1 MSKKHKKPEKQNN
14 PKSGPIL
21 TRCQERALLSVA
33 REKGSFAPSF
43 APSAW
48 PPVFVG
54 RYAALLTWYAEAK
67 SYGCIKTPYY
77 KIPEIPIKLHKKYG
91 VLDTLGDKPKKGMF
105 GALVLR
111 GEKKNPL
118 INRDNNRDDI
128 QLISWRELKYHKI
141 APLEV
146 IKAYL
151 STKEGATRFFRSFR
165 RGFADGLRE
174 RILQAAEE
182 EAEGEFD

>member
-21 TRCQERALLSVA
+21 TMCQERALLSVA
-33 REKGSFAPSF
+33 REKGSFAPS
-43 APSAW
+43 SW

-54 RYAALLTWYAEAK
+54 RYAALLTWYTEAK
-67 SYGCIKTPYY
+67 SFGGCIKTPYY
-77 KIPEIPIKLHKKYG
+77 KIPEIPIKLHKIYG
-91 VLDTLGDKPKKGMF
+91 VLDTLGDKPKKGIF

-111 GEKKNPL
+111 GEKKNPF
-118 INRDNNRDDI
+118 INRENNRDDI
-128 QLISWRELKYHKI
+128 KLISWRELKHHKI

-151 STKEGATRFFRSFR
+151 STKEGATKFFRSFR
-165 RGFADGLRE
+165 RGFADGLCE
-174 RILQAAEE
+174 RIMQAAEE
-182 EAEGEFD
+182 EAEEELD

>member
-14 PKSGPIL
+14 PKSGAIL

-33 REKGSFAPSF
+33 REKGSFAPS
-43 APSAW
+43 SW

-54 RYAALLTWYAEAK
+54 RYMALLTWYTEAK
-67 SYGCIKTPYY
+67 SFSGCKTPYY

-91 VLDTLGDKPKKGMF
+91 VLDTLGDKPKKGIF

-111 GEKKNPL
+111 GEKKNPF
-118 INRDNNRDDI
+118 INTDNNRDDI
-128 QLISWRELKYHKI
+128 QLISWRELKHHKI

-165 RGFADGLRE
+165 CGFADGLRE
-174 RILQAAEE
+174 RIMQAAEE
-182 EAEGEFD
+182 EAEEEFD

>member
-21 TRCQERALLSVA
+21 TMCQERALLSVA
-33 REKGSFAPSF
+33 REKGSFAPS
-43 APSAW
+43 SW

-54 RYAALLTWYAEAK
+54 RYAALLTWYTEAK
-67 SYGCIKTPYY
+67 SFGGCIKTPYY

-91 VLDTLGDKPKKGMF
+91 VLDTLGDKPKKGIF

-111 GEKKNPL
+111 GEKKNPF
-118 INRDNNRDDI
+118 INRENNRDDI
-128 QLISWRELKYHKI
+128 KLISWRELKYHKI

-151 STKEGATRFFRSFR
+151 STKEGAIRFFRSFR

-182 EAEGEFD
+182 EAEEELD